1 MSSQQPT
8 DNRGFVQHWRRVGP
22 MLEEIR
28 RRELQNFDFS
38 ANAHIV
44 DALLQLG
51 LDCGE
56 VRTTSGL
63 VELQR
68 RLHGGRLP

>member
-1 MSSQQPT
+1 MSNEHPH

-22 MLEEIR
+22 LLEAIK
-28 RRELQNFDFS
+28 RRELREFDHA
-38 ANAHIV
+38 ANVEII

-51 LDCGE
+51 VDHGQP
-56 VRTTSGL
+56 RTSSGL

-68 RLHGGRLP
+68 RLHRGKQ